1 MSSLTLASATPEP
14 VRLPGLARVRGR
26 WRQIGTVLAVAILV
40 LLTLFG
46 PMIGPY
52 APDEVDVS
60 QRMQPPSRAHIMGT
74 DPLGRDL
81 FSRVLA
87 GARVSLPAVLVIV
100 VSAVAVGVVLGAVAG
115 YLGGIVDDVVMRLT
129 DIFLAFPALVLA
141 LAIAGALGP
150 ALTTAMLA
158 VSVVWW
164 PWYARLT
171 RGQVIA
177 RKQDLYVEAAR
188 AAGCTDRA
196 ILQRHVLPNSWTP
209 IVVQA
214 TLDMGAALITT
225 ASLGYIGMGAQPPS
239 AEWGAM
245 LSQARD
251 YFLNAWWL
259 TFFPGLA
266 IFLSVLIFT
275 AAGEHLR
282 EAISR

>member
-14 VRLPGLARVRGR
+14 VRLPSMARLRGR
-26 WRQIGTVLAVAILV
+26 WRQIGTVAAVVLLI

-52 APDEVDVS
+52 GPEEVDIS
-60 QRMQPPSRAHIMGT
+60 QRLQPPSSAHIMGT

-87 GARVSLPAVLVIV
+87 GARVSLPAVVVIV

-115 YLGGIVDDVVMRLT
+115 YMGGIVDDIVMRMT

-177 RKQDLYVEAAR
+177 RKQELYVEAAR
-188 AAGCTDRA
+188 AAGCTDRV

-209 IVVQA
+209 IVVQG

-266 IFLSVLIFT
+266 IFLTVLIFT
-275 AAGEHLR
+275 AAGELLR
-282 EAISR
+282 EKTSR

>member
-14 VRLPGLARVRGR
+14 LRLPAPARLRGR
-26 WRQIGTVLAVAILV
+26 WREVATGLAVAFLL

-46 PMIGPY
+46 PVVGPY
-52 APDEVDVS
+52 PPDAVDVT
-60 QRMQPPSRAHIMGT
+60 QRMQPPSSAHLMGT

-87 GARVSLPAVLVIV
+87 GARVSLPSVLVIV
-100 VSAVAVGVVLGAVAG
+100 VSAVLVGVVLGALAG
-115 YLGGIVDDVVMRLT
+115 YLGGIVDDVIMRLT

-150 ALTTAMLA
+150 DLTTAMLA
-158 VSVVWW
+158 VSIVWW

-177 RKQDLYVEAAR
+177 RKQELYVEAAR
-188 AAGCTDRA
+188 AAGCTDGV
-196 ILQRHVLPNSWTP
+196 ILRRHVLPNSWTP
-209 IVVQA
+209 IVVQS

-275 AAGEHLR
+275 AAGELLR
-282 EAISR
+282 EHTTR

>member
-1 MSSLTLASATPEP
+1 MA
-14 VRLPGLARVRGR
+14 RLRGR
-26 WRQIGTVLAVAILV
+26 WRQIGTVAAVVLLI

-52 APDEVDVS
+52 GPEEVDIS
-60 QRMQPPSRAHIMGT
+60 QRLQPPSSAHIMGT

-87 GARVSLPAVLVIV
+87 GARVSLPAVVVIV

-115 YLGGIVDDVVMRLT
+115 YMGGIVDDIVMRMT

-177 RKQDLYVEAAR
+177 RKQELYVEAAR
-188 AAGCTDRA
+188 AAGCTDRV

-209 IVVQA
+209 IVVQG

-251 YFLNAWWL
+251 YFLNAGWL
-259 TFFPGLA
+259 TFCPGLA
-266 IFLSVLIFT
+266 IFLTVLIFT
-275 AAGEHLR
+275 AAGELLR
-282 EAISR
+282 EKTSR

>member
-1 MSSLTLASATPEP
+1 MSSLTLASVTPEP
-14 VRLPGLARVRGR
+14 VRLPGLARLRGR
-26 WRQIGTVLAVAILV
+26 WRLIGTLLAVALLLV
-40 LLTLFG
+40 LTLFG
-46 PMIGPY
+46 PVIGPY
-52 APDEVDVS
+52 APDAVDVS
-60 QRMQPPSRAHIMGT
+60 QRMQPPSREHIMGT

-81 FSRVLA
+81 FSRTLA

-100 VSAVAVGVVLGAVAG
+100 ASAVAVGVVLGAVAG
-115 YLGGIVDDVVMRLT
+115 YLGGVVDDVVMRLT

-150 ALTTAMLA
+150 ELTTAMLA

-188 AAGCTDRA
+188 AAGCTDRV

-275 AAGEHLR
+275 AAGELLR
-282 EAISR
+282 EATTR